1 MKRFS
6 QIIAET
12 VPLIRE
18 LFPWDV
24 ESLMDTAPELLLLDV
39 REPNEFEALHI
50 RGSLNI
56 PRGILETACEY
67 GYEETEPVLASARDR
82 EIVVICRSG
91 NRSALAALSMQ
102 VLGYQKVSSLKT
114 GLKGWTDAELPLI
127 DGDGNPVS
135 VDEAEDFFIPRLS
148 PEQLPPKD

>member
-6 QIIAET
+6 QIVAET
-12 VPLIRE
+12 LPLIRE

-24 ESLMDTAPELLLLDV
+24 ESLMATEPQLLLLDV
-39 REPNEFEALHI
+39 RERDEFEALHI
-50 RGSLNI
+50 RDSLNI

-67 GYEETEPVLASARDR
+67 GYEETDPELASARNR

-102 VLGYQKVSSLKT
+102 VLGYQRVSSLKT

-127 DGDGNPVS
+127 DSAGKPVS
-135 VDEAEDFFIPRLS
+135 IDDAEEYFIPRLS
-148 PEQLPPKD
+148 PEQLAPKD